1 MSLSSLFERPLLIYD
16 NKCLSCTKFARWAST
31 LSRGRIKTA
40 GHYSDSAER
49 IKKLIFPTNYDST
62 TMFWIVNKSGA
73 YGARSALLPLLKEI
87 IKGIPKKMENI
98 DNYQVTCDY
107 KEMSCYTKT
116 NTLRRILYL
125 LKTSGQFKFG

>member
-16 NKCLSCTKFARWAST
+16 DKCLSCAKFARWASI

-40 GHYSDSAER
+40 GHYTESAEK

-62 TMFWIVNKSGA
+62 TMFWIVNKNGA

-87 IKGIPKKMENI
+87 IKSLSKKMQNS
-98 DNYQVTCDY
+98 DSYKVTCDY

-116 NTLRRILYL
+116 NTIRRILYL
-125 LKTSGQFKFG
+125 LKTSGEFTFK